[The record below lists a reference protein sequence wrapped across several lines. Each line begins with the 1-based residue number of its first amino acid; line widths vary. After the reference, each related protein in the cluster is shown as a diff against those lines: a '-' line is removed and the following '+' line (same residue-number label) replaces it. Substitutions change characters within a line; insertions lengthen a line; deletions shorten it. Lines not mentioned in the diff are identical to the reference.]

1 MTRTDQGNFCTTDKL
16 EIEVRNLASESQG
29 LVTQLAS
36 QNETLAA
43 TRQDLRTQQMK
54 LCIVERNVSEQKN
67 ELTKVREKLNAS
79 NGKDALHET
88 QVTAQLEECMN
99 FLRATEGRIRNLER
113 ELGQLKAATLQ
124 QHGSRSLSH
133 SASSISVERRLDKN
147 EHQVAVCDIQ
157 LADHGLKLQILEA
170 TSYDGQFIWKIDDWT
185 RRYHEA
191 VSGKTASLYSPP
203 FYVGRFGYKVCARLY
218 PNGDGMGKGS
228 HVSLFFVVMKG
239 EYDALLPWPFKQK
252 VTFQLF
258 DQSHQ
263 LDIAD
268 AFRPDPNS
276 SSFKKPTANM
286 NIASGCPLFISHTDL
301 HRRTYIWDDTMFI
314 KVTVDKTGV
323 PAL

>member
-1 MTRTDQGNFCTTDKL
+1 MDKHLLLVMTRTDQGNFCTTDKL
-16 EIEVRNLASESQG
+16 ETEVRNLASESQG

-170 TSYDGQFIWKIDDWT
+170 TSYDGQFIWRLTTGRGATTK
-185 RRYHEA
+185 RSA
-191 VSGKTASLYSPP
+191 VKQLHCTALRSMSADLDIRSVPVYTPT
-203 FYVGRFGYKVCARLY
+203 GTEWAK
-218 PNGDGMGKGS
+218 
-228 HVSLFFVVMKG
+228 
-239 EYDALLPWPFKQK
+239 K
-252 VTFQLF
+252 VTYRCFLW
-258 DQSHQ
+258 S
-263 LDIAD
+263 
-268 AFRPDPNS
+268 
-276 SSFKKPTANM
+276 
-286 NIASGCPLFISHTDL
+286 
-301 HRRTYIWDDTMFI
+301 
-314 KVTVDKTGV
+314 
-323 PAL
+323 